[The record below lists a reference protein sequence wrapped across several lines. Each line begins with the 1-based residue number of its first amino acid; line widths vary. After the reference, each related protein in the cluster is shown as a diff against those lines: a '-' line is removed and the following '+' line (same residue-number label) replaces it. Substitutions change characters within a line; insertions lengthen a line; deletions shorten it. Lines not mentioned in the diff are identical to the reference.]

1 MYTCRISV
9 HELVE
14 TSYLQGSLT
23 SQGMSAQ
30 RAQLGARIHRMLQ
43 SKRGKNYQSEVF
55 FRHESVL
62 DDITIIVEGRADG
75 IEISQDQIIVEE
87 IKSSLLPFE
96 QIDDSVFVHFAQCYV
111 YAHFC
116 LLEHPQRDDI
126 TIRLT
131 YVQAESGREKP
142 FTRTLTR
149 SELEA
154 FYAQLLENYRKWA
167 VLRRDLHINAR
178 TSAKALRFPFPHYRD
193 HQREFAAWVYQTI
206 TSASS
211 LIVQAP
217 TGIGKTVSTLFP
229 ALKALGE
236 GKCEKIFY
244 LCAKNMT
251 SAVAR
256 STMRLFYEQDLSL
269 KTVFLTAKDKI
280 CPFAERK
287 CDECPYADNYYGRL
301 RPILYRLLN
310 ECQELDGDV
319 FTRYGEENAL
329 CPFELSLD
337 AAMYAAV
344 IVCDYNYVF
353 DPAVYLRRFFEEKGS
368 YVFLIDE
375 AHNLV
380 ERVREMYSADLWL
393 EELRTMN
400 KLMKSEAEAVHDK
413 LRPLEQYL
421 QRLSE
426 RCQGE
431 LCARKAPMD
440 DLSLLLNRLIDACD
454 LWLQLHPEAERRDV
468 ILEIYF
474 HLVSCRRIFEL
485 YDESFITWYE
495 NDAKGGFHLRLYCM
509 NPAAR
514 IQERL
519 SYGKAVIYFS
529 ATLSPSL
536 YHATLLGEQDKARR
550 IALPSV
556 FSEDQYAVI
565 IHGGISTRWQ
575 HRDASAFQIVNAI
588 YHSIIPK
595 SGNYIVFF
603 PSYRYMERCA
613 KLFSK
618 HCPDI
623 TLHVQSAAMTPQ
635 ERQAFLSRFETTDQL
650 QVHFCVLGGMFSEG
664 IDFSG
669 ERLIGAIIVGV
680 GLPMIN
686 PESDFVKE
694 HFDAQGK
701 PGYHF
706 AYTFPGMNKVLQ
718 AMGRV
723 IRTKKDSGI
732 IVLLDDRYL
741 SPLYRSLFPAHYR
754 RTKQVF
760 DNLQLEAQIR
770 AFWESRSEQ

>member
-43 SKRGKNYQSEVF
+43 GQRGKNYQSEVF

-75 IEISQDQIIVEE
+75 IEITDGEILVEE
-87 IKSSLLPFE
+87 IKSTLLPVE
-96 QIDDSVFVHFAQCYV
+96 QIDDSIFVHFAQCYV

-116 LLEHPQRDDI
+116 LLQHPEQEEIVTRV
-126 TIRLT
+126 T
-131 YVQAESGREKP
+131 YVQAKSGQEKH
-142 FTRTLTR
+142 FERTLSR
-149 SELEA
+149 SELGA
-154 FYAQLLENYRKWA
+154 FYAQLLDNYRRWA
-167 VLRRDLHINAR
+167 VLRRDLHISAR
-178 TSAKALRFPFPHYRD
+178 TSTKALQFPFPSYRD

-206 TSASS
+206 INASS

-217 TGIGKTVSTLFP
+217 TGIGKTISTLFP

-251 SAVAR
+251 AAVAR
-256 STMRLFYEQDLSL
+256 DTMRLFYAQDLSL

-280 CPFAERK
+280 CPMEERR
-287 CDECPYADNYYGRL
+287 CDECPYADNYYGRV
-301 RPILYRLLN
+301 RPVLYRLLT
-310 ECQELDGDV
+310 ECQELDADT
-319 FTRYGEENAL
+319 FSRYGEEASL

-337 AAMYAAV
+337 ASLYASL

-380 ERVREMYSADLWL
+380 DRAREMYSADLWQ
-393 EELRTMN
+393 EELCELRRLIKTDADA
-400 KLMKSEAEAVHDK
+400 LRAA
-413 LRPLEQYL
+413 LRPLDRAL
-421 QRLSE
+421 KRLSDE
-426 RCQGE
+426 CEGA
-431 LCARKAPMD
+431 LHSRKAPMD
-440 DLSLLLNRLIDACD
+440 DLSLQLNRLIDECD
-454 LWLQLHPEAERRDV
+454 LWLQTHPQEEHRDA

-485 YDESFITWYE
+485 YDDDFITWYE
-495 NDAKGGFHLRLYCM
+495 NDAARGFHLRLYCL

-519 SYGKAVIYFS
+519 SCGKAAVYFS

-536 YHATLLGEQDKARR
+536 YYATLLGEQEKAKR
-550 IALPSV
+550 IALPSI
-556 FSEDQYAVI
+556 FSTDQYALI
-565 IHGGISTRWQ
+565 IHEGISTRWQ
-575 HRDASAFQIVNAI
+575 HRAASALQIVNAI
-588 YHSIIPK
+588 YHSVIPK
-595 SGNYIVFF
+595 PGNYIVFF
-603 PSYRYMERCA
+603 PSYRYMETCA
-613 KLFSK
+613 ELFRR
-618 HCPDI
+618 HYPAI
-623 TLHVQSAAMTPQ
+623 PLHVQGAAMTPQ
-635 ERQAFLSRFETTDQL
+635 ERQAFLERFETFGEMQL
-650 QVHFCVLGGMFSEG
+650 HFCVLGGMFAEG

-669 ERLIGAIIVGV
+669 ERLIGTIIIGV

-732 IVLLDDRYL
+732 IVLIDDRYL
-741 SPLYRSLFPAHYR
+741 TPLYRSLFPPHYR
-754 RTKQVF
+754 HALCVR
-760 DNLQLEAQIR
+760 DNLRLETLIR
-770 AFWESRSEQ
+770 AFWQKRSEQ